1 MRAAACQ
8 ERGALYSGGKGV
20 QLRFL
25 QKTDIL
31 YNYSILQCPR
41 KGGTFFMRFFRSLL
55 RPDEKTGRAMRCVH
69 RLWVF
74 LWLTT
79 FGIGIGM
86 LSLYLTAHSYAS
98 IDAQALWASYLE
110 LPLLVAM
117 NLLLPLLLVYLGFFL
132 FARPWAAYL
141 LSAVPFL
148 GLALASYYKVQL
160 RGDPVLASDLRLI
173 RTAGGIMDKYT
184 FELTEPVRLVLGG
197 FLLMLVLSIV
207 LLRKERMSAR
217 GRLAGLMAMLT
228 LALASYFEL
237 YTSADIYEKTANP
250 SLINPWSEVEIY
262 LSRGTTYPFLYSV
275 QDMFPA
281 APSGYRESEASGT
294 LAQYA
299 DADIPDGQK
308 VTVVGIM
315 LEAFSD
321 LTDFPVLSGVPAIQK
336 VYEPL
341 HELEE
346 RSVSGRLL
354 TNIFAGGTVDTEWG
368 FLTGYS
374 EHEEFRSATNS
385 FVRYFK
391 SQGYDALYRHPGYSW
406 FYNRS
411 NVNEYLGFDES
422 VFNETGFGD
431 LISMNDALYRS
442 DAVLVDYLLND
453 IDSRTETDDPLLL
466 FSVSYQNHGPYPSET
481 YWEEY
486 VTPEKNGW
494 SMESCCVINNYLA
507 GVRST
512 VQEMARLA
520 DELET
525 REEPVVLVF
534 FGDHK
539 PWMGN
544 GSSVYTEIGVDLDV
558 STQEGFYNYYATPY
572 VIFANS
578 AAKEVL
584 GGDFTGDGGDFSPC
598 FLMAKVFDECGWEG
612 SGFMQ
617 LQREMRA
624 VSPLM
629 SESGWRMSDGQIVAS
644 LEGAAEDEN
653 DRYLRAQYY
662 IETHF
667 DGEG

>member
-1 MRAAACQ
+1 
-8 ERGALYSGGKGV
+8 
-20 QLRFL
+20 
-25 QKTDIL
+25 
-31 YNYSILQCPR
+31 
-41 KGGTFFMRFFRSLL
+41 MRFFRSLL

-74 LWLTT
+74 LWLTA

-299 DADIPDGQK
+299 DADIPEGQK

-520 DELET
+520 DELEA

-667 DGEG
+667 DGES

>member
-74 LWLTT
+74 LWLTA

-197 FLLMLVLSIV
+197 CLLMLVLSIV

-321 LTDFPVLSGVPAIQK
+321 LTDFPVLSGVPAIQR

-520 DELET
+520 DELEA

-667 DGEG
+667 DGES

>member
-25 QKTDIL
+25 LKTDIL
-31 YNYSILQCPR
+31 YNYPILQCPR

-74 LWLTT
+74 LWLTA

-512 VQEMARLA
+512 VQEMVRLA
-520 DELET
+520 DELEA

-598 FLMAKVFDECGWEG
+598 FLMAKLFDECGWEG

-667 DGEG
+667 DGES

>member
-74 LWLTT
+74 LWLTA

-197 FLLMLVLSIV
+197 FLLMLALSIV

-250 SLINPWSEVEIY
+250 GLINPWSEVEIY

-299 DADIPDGQK
+299 DADIPEGQK

-520 DELET
+520 DELEA

-598 FLMAKVFDECGWEG
+598 FLMAKVFDECGWAG

>member
-74 LWLTT
+74 LWLTA

-117 NLLLPLLLVYLGFFL
+117 NLLLPLLIVYLGFFL

-197 FLLMLVLSIV
+197 FLLMLVLSTV

-321 LTDFPVLSGVPAIQK
+321 LTDFPVLSGVPAIQE

-422 VFNETGFGD
+422 VFNDTGFGD

-520 DELET
+520 DELEA

-629 SESGWRMSDGQIVAS
+629 SENGWRMSDGQIVAS

-667 DGEG
+667 DGES

>member
-275 QDMFPA
+275 QEMFPA

-294 LAQYA
+294 LAQYT

-520 DELET
+520 DELEA

-598 FLMAKVFDECGWEG
+598 FLMAKVFDECGWAG

-667 DGEG
+667 DGES

>member
-74 LWLTT
+74 LWLTA

-299 DADIPDGQK
+299 DADIPEGQK

-520 DELET
+520 DELEA

-598 FLMAKVFDECGWEG
+598 FLMAKVFDECGWAG

-667 DGEG
+667 DGES

>member
-25 QKTDIL
+25 LKTDIL
-31 YNYSILQCPR
+31 YNYPILQCPR

-74 LWLTT
+74 LWLTA

-141 LSAVPFL
+141 LSAVPSL

-294 LAQYA
+294 LAQYT

-321 LTDFPVLSGVPAIQK
+321 LTDFPVLADVPAIQK

-520 DELET
+520 DELEA

-667 DGEG
+667 DGES